1 MTKIYEAL
9 ENAQRDRKGLERP
22 EVPPSDG
29 PMIPSLHTPIPS
41 SSHLSIPSLD
51 MEEEMISLHHSIDSV
66 LPGPGKR
73 IIQFIGSTE
82 GEGTSTIVREF
93 ARVSTL
99 KFGETV
105 LLMDAD
111 PHGSARSL
119 FFNQK
124 PGCGWNEVVQN
135 GDPIDKALYQI
146 ENTSLFVTPVSRAS
160 VLAYQTFDS
169 PKMLTFFEELRKR
182 FDLVLI
188 DSSPANTSP
197 DGLGLSQKVDGIVL
211 VVEAEK
217 TRWPV
222 VESVKERITRS
233 GGKILGIVF
242 NKRRYHIPGFIYKR
256 L

>member
-9 ENAQRDRKGLERP
+9 DNAQRGRKGLERP
-22 EVPPSDG
+22 EVLSSDG
-29 PMIPSLHTPIPS
+29 PIIPSFHPPIA
-41 SSHLSIPSLD
+41 SLD
-51 MEEEMISLHHSIDSV
+51 MEEEMISLHHSIESV
-66 LPGPGKR
+66 LLEPRKK

-93 ARVSTL
+93 ARVSAL
-99 KFGETV
+99 RFGETV

-111 PHGSARSL
+111 PYGPARSL

-124 PGCGWNEVVQN
+124 PGCGWNEVVQK

-146 ENTSLFVTPVSRAS
+146 ENTSLFVTPVSRTS
-160 VLAYQTFDS
+160 VPAYQTFDS
-169 PKMLTFFEELRKR
+169 PEMLTFLEEVRKR

-222 VESVKERITRS
+222 VESVKERITKR
-233 GGKILGIVF
+233 GGKILGIVL
-242 NKRRYHIPGFIYKR
+242 NKRRYHILNFIYRFIR
-256 L
+256 LFSG

>member
-9 ENAQRDRKGLERP
+9 ENARRGRKGFERP
-22 EVPPSDG
+22 EVPSSDG
-29 PMIPSLHTPIPS
+29 PIIPSFHPPIA
-41 SSHLSIPSLD
+41 SLD
-51 MEEEMISLHHSIDSV
+51 MEEEMISLRHSIDSL
-66 LPGPGKR
+66 LPGPRKK

-93 ARVSTL
+93 ARVSAL

-111 PHGSARSL
+111 RHGPARSL
-119 FFNQK
+119 FFDGN
-124 PGCGWNEVVQN
+124 PGCGWDEVVQK

-160 VLAYQTFDS
+160 VPAYQTFDS
-169 PKMLTFFEELRKR
+169 PKMLTFLEELRKR

-242 NKRRYHIPGFIYKR
+242 NKRRYHIPKWLYR
-256 L
+256 TL